1 MLILDGILN
10 ASLLFVV
17 QNHHLITP
25 LKEVAIVSFYGKTLG
40 LNTNDFFHTRLT
52 ARLCFGFV
60 IISLESDYLYFLFDV

>member
-40 LNTNDFFHTRLT
+40 LNTNDFFSHQIN
-52 ARLCFGFV
+52 CQVMFWFC
-60 IISLESDYLYFLFDV
+60 DYLIRE